1 MTAIFEALDQQQEP
15 ELKRHRLSVA
25 DYHRMAEAGVLAQD
39 ARVELIEGE
48 IIDMAPTGTRH
59 YWAVLR
65 LSRLLHRT
73 VADRAMVAGQSSL
86 RLNDFNEP
94 EADLV
99 LLDASTE
106 AHDDRLPLGTDALL
120 VIEVSDTSLAYD
132 VKTKA
137 TLYARYGVP
146 EYWVIDLQH
155 RKLHRFTQPKEG
167 TWSNIQTIDKPG
179 VVELPGLPGLSID
192 IGSVL

>member
-15 ELKRHRLSVA
+15 VVTRHRLSVA
-25 DYHRMAEAGVLAQD
+25 DYHRMAEAGVLAHD

-65 LSRLLHRT
+65 LSRLLHRA
-73 VADRAMVAGQSSL
+73 VADRAIVAGQSSL

-94 EADLV
+94 EPDLV

-106 AHDDRLPLGTDALL
+106 AHDDRLPVGSDALL
-120 VIEVSDTSLAYD
+120 VVEVSDTSLAYD

-137 TLYARYGVP
+137 TLYARHGVP
-146 EYWVIDLQH
+146 EYWVIDLRH
-155 RKLHRFTQPKEG
+155 RKLHRFTQPKDG
-167 TWSNIQTIDKPG
+167 TWGSIQTIDKPG
-179 VVELPGLPGLSID
+179 VLELPGLPGLSID
-192 IGSVL
+192 VGSVL